1 MNGIPLALVECKK
14 PGTQRGDGRGH
25 PAASSLR
32 RPARLHRSRGEPE
45 ALPYHAAA
53 GRDLRRPGHARVD
66 HQRPEHYTAW
76 RDPYP
81 LTRDELAQRLKK
93 RRSAVSAQDILA
105 GVVLH
110 PFRLLDI
117 VHNYVTFMQT
127 DEGKTVKVVPRYQQ
141 YRAVCRSVERLQTGK
156 TRRQDG
162 HQDRRGGIIWHTQG
176 SGKSLTM
183 TFLVRKLRVTPGL
196 KTTKVVVVT
205 DRTQLQDQLS
215 QTMELSG
222 EKVDTAKKI
231 SQAKAMLSRHGP
243 GVVFVMIQKQQDV
256 EAQEAEA

>member
-1 MNGIPLALVECKK
+1 M
-14 PGTQRGDGRGH
+14 
-25 PAASSLR
+25 
-32 RPARLHRSRGEPE
+32 
-45 ALPYHAAA
+45 
-53 GRDLRRPGHARVD
+53 
-66 HQRPEHYTAW
+66 
-76 RDPYP
+76 
-81 LTRDELAQRLKK
+81 
-93 RRSAVSAQDILA
+93 
-105 GVVLH
+105 LH

-141 YRAVCRSVERLQTGK
+141 YRAVCRAVERLQTGQ
-156 TRRQDG
+156 TRKQDG

-183 TFLVRKLRVTPGL
+183 TFLVRKLRITPGL

-222 EKVDTAKKI
+222 EKVDTAKKV
-231 SQAKAMLSRHGP
+231 SQAKTKLSRHGP
-243 GVVFVMIQKQQDV
+243 GIVFVMIQKQQDV
-256 EAQEAEA
+256 DGAEAQDDDDMTEPARRPRSAC